1 MKPFDEDAAVHT
13 PFWATRESKDCQ
25 LKLSLQNGRQPS
37 AYPAWLADKLALVL
51 PQMKWELPW
60 AKSASRP

>member
-37 AYPAWLADKLALVL
+37 AYQHGWLTNWLLFCL
-51 PQMKWELPW
+51 
-60 AKSASRP
+60 R